1 MAGSKSDLEFSSISR
16 DLKSFR
22 FPEADFVVGI
32 ATGGTYPAIMIA
44 HQLGLPCRFIHL
56 NFRNPDNTP
65 AHPEPVIL
73 SEDLSGIPPGSRV
86 LLVDEVSVS
95 GKTMNKAIEML
106 RGFHI
111 KTFVLKGKGDFVLYP
126 DIKTCVNWPW
136 KVQVER

>member
-1 MAGSKSDLEFSSISR
+1 MAGDKLDLDFSSISR

-22 FPEADFVVGI
+22 FPKADYIIGI

-44 HQLGLPCRFIHL
+44 HQLDLPCRFIHL
-56 NFRNPDNTP
+56 NFRNPDNSP
-65 AHPEPVIL
+65 AHEEPVIL
-73 SEDLSGIPPGSRV
+73 SGDIHDIPKDSRI

-95 GKTMNKAIEML
+95 GKTINTALQLLK
-106 RGFHI
+106 GYHV

-136 KVQVER
+136 KL

>member
-1 MAGSKSDLEFSSISR
+1 MAGSKLDLDFSSISN

-22 FPEADFVVGI
+22 FPEADYVVGI

-56 NFRNPDNTP
+56 NFRDPDNTP
-65 AHPEPVIL
+65 IHEEPVIL
-73 SEDLSGIPPGSRV
+73 SGDIGDIPQDSRI

-95 GKTMNKAIEML
+95 GKTINKAL
-106 RGFHI
+106 QLLKDFHVR
-111 KTFVLKGKGDFVLYP
+111 TFVLKGKGDFVLYP

-136 KVQVER
+136 KVPN